1 MLPRST
7 GWIASHMQ
15 RKLITIT
22 LTLCI
27 SVLVFICLVPLEKEF
42 PVKNYHYQG
51 KRLFCDL
58 FPRDSKLIQKIAMPI
73 RMRRIG
79 HSLAGPPTISRMT

>member
-1 MLPRST
+1 MLPRTT

-15 RKLITIT
+15 RKLITVT

-51 KRLFCDL
+51 KYLDFIVTMFVYGINVL
-58 FPRDSKLIQKIAMPI
+58 
-73 RMRRIG
+73 
-79 HSLAGPPTISRMT
+79 